1 MSDFP
6 CSPRRP
12 HRWHV
17 RESGHITKSQLGHRG
32 TILTEGELMAFEQKR
47 EPRTPGV
54 ITLDDLNQPRFFHFD
69 SIVEAEREKMLLN
82 IHDRA
87 LREIYCEIHSIK
99 MPSHPETHFSRTELL
114 DRGHWTEERIN
125 MFLEPESFSTSLL
138 GVRIEYVIYSKTS
151 VRKVERSEAY
161 KALWQGEKEK
171 RAARRKEIREKEKMT
186 QSRLISERGWT
197 KGLIDDLL
205 GEPDLLVD
213 NPHYKTAPQMRLYF
227 LDRVKEIEETSP
239 IFAKRRKNRLK
250 KPLVKSPLASNK
262 IPRL

>member
-6 CSPRRP
+6 SRPMRP

-17 RESGHITKSQLGHRG
+17 RKSGHITKSQLRHRG
-32 TILTEGELMAFEQKR
+32 TILTEGELMACEQGR
-47 EPRTPGV
+47 EPKTPGI

-82 IHDRA
+82 IHDQT
-87 LREIYCEIHSIK
+87 LRKMYCEIYSIK
-99 MPSHPETHFSRTELL
+99 MHSHPETHFSRTQLL

-125 MFLEPESFSTSLL
+125 TFLEPESFSTSLL
-138 GVRIEYVIYSKTS
+138 DVRIEYLIYAKTA
-151 VRKVERSEAY
+151 VRKVERSEGY

-171 RAARRKEIREKEKMT
+171 RAARRKEIREKVKIT

-197 KGLIDDLL
+197 KGLIEDLL

-227 LDRVKEIEETSP
+227 LDRVEKIEKTSP
-239 IFAKRRKNRLK
+239 IFAARRKDRSI
-250 KPLVKSPLASNK
+250 KSPLASNR
-262 IPRL
+262 IPKL

>member
-6 CSPRRP
+6 CSPMRP

-17 RESGHITKSQLGHRG
+17 RNSGHITKSQLRHRG
-32 TILTEGELMAFEQKR
+32 TILTEGELMAFEQERK
-47 EPRTPGV
+47 PRTPDI

-69 SIVEAEREKMLLN
+69 SIVEAEREKMLFN

-87 LREIYCEIHSIK
+87 LREIYCEIYSIE
-99 MPSHPETHFSRTELL
+99 MPSHSETHFSRTELL

-125 MFLEPESFSTSLL
+125 MFLEPGSFSTFLL
-138 GVRIEYVIYSKTS
+138 DVRIEYLIYSKIS
-151 VRKVERSEAY
+151 VRRVERSEEY

-171 RAARRKEIREKEKMT
+171 RATRRKEVREKEKIT

-197 KGLIDDLL
+197 KGLIGDLL

-227 LDRVKEIEETSP
+227 LDRVKEIEETNP
-239 IFAKRRKNRLK
+239 IFAKRRKKRLAK
-250 KPLVKSPLASNK
+250 NPLMSNK
-262 IPRL
+262 IPKL

>member
-6 CSPRRP
+6 GRPMRP

-17 RESGHITKSQLGHRG
+17 RKGGYITKSQLRHRG
-32 TILTEGELMAFEQKR
+32 TILTEGELMAFEQER
-47 EPRTPGV
+47 ELKTPGV
-54 ITLDDLNQPRFFHFD
+54 ITFDDLNQPRFFHFD

-99 MPSHPETHFSRTELL
+99 MSSHPETHFSRTELL

-138 GVRIEYVIYSKTS
+138 NVRIEYVIYAKTA
-151 VRKVERSEAY
+151 VRKVERSEEY

-171 RAARRKEIREKEKMT
+171 RAARRKEIREKVKIT

-197 KGLIDDLL
+197 KGLISDLL

-250 KPLVKSPLASNK
+250 KRLVKSPLMSNK
-262 IPRL
+262 IPKL

>member
-1 MSDFP
+1 M
-6 CSPRRP
+6 
-12 HRWHV
+12 
-17 RESGHITKSQLGHRG
+17 
-32 TILTEGELMAFEQKR
+32 
-47 EPRTPGV
+47 
-54 ITLDDLNQPRFFHFD
+54 
-69 SIVEAEREKMLLN
+69 
-82 IHDRA
+82 
-87 LREIYCEIHSIK
+87 IYA
-99 MPSHPETHFSRTELL
+99 
-114 DRGHWTEERIN
+114 
-125 MFLEPESFSTSLL
+125 
-138 GVRIEYVIYSKTS
+138 KTS

-161 KALWQGEKEK
+161 KSLWQGEKAK
-171 RAARRKEIREKEKMT
+171 RAARRKEIREKEKIT